1 MELFVNGK
9 SHGKKIKGIDKTPIP
24 IDFIDWEGGRYQGDF
39 MSPYRLHWNVPYEA
53 GELKVVGYI
62 DGKKVTEKQ
71 IKTAGKPAKIELI
84 PDRNLIKS
92 DGEDM
97 VFVTVRIVDKEGNLC
112 PNSDNL
118 IEFEIEGEGIIVAV
132 GNGNAATTEAFQSNE
147 RKAFQFL

>member
-1 MELFVNGK
+1 
-9 SHGKKIKGIDKTPIP
+9 
-24 IDFIDWEGGRYQGDF
+24 

-118 IEFEIEGEGIIVAV
+118 IEFEIEGDEFDINKVGFRERNIITPWDAGGCVIDSFTYDGVKLDTLEGMGGDLNRLYVTI
-132 GNGNAATTEAFQSNE
+132 E
-147 RKAFQFL
+147 